1 MSRLNMARKIKELH
15 RNSLNTN
22 NIDYNNQQI
31 NEQNQGK
38 KYILS
43 KMKDAYGQ
51 KGNYHLNEY
60 NIEYSPNIY
69 ILDKANK
76 NNNIKVKNNK
86 NNNVII
92 KKRGKSSYSPNIIE
106 NEDISINKEINKD
119 KKIENS
125 FFNNMSNINNND
137 DEKNKRD

>member
-15 RNSLNTN
+15 RNSLNAN
-22 NIDYNNQQI
+22 NIDFNNQQI

-43 KMKDAYGQ
+43 KMKYAYGQ

-60 NIEYSPNIY
+60 NIEYSPNIS

-76 NNNIKVKNNK
+76 
-86 NNNVII
+86 II
-92 KKRGKSSYSPNIIE
+92 I
-106 NEDISINKEINKD
+106 
-119 KKIENS
+119 
-125 FFNNMSNINNND
+125 
-137 DEKNKRD
+137 